1 MEQKT
6 NNNRLNRIVV
16 HVCTY
21 NRIVLYMYL
30 EELLLTVC
38 DTTHK
43 LGVNPSQ
50 VAVLGVA
57 TGLHVCS
64 HGAQQGG
71 RCPM

>member
-1 MEQKT
+1 MEQKA

-21 NRIVLYMYL
+21 NRIVLYL
-30 EELLLTVC
+30 EELLLAVC
-38 DTTHK
+38 GTTHK
-43 LGVNPSQ
+43 LSVNPSQ

-57 TGLHVCS
+57 TGLHMCS